1 MIALAMTWAAGDS
14 QEEKFAT
21 LRGFYG
27 MTHKAR
33 KRPGKTLQRFQKALS
48 RIPMRQR
55 RPMVAGVRDQIQRR
69 LGERLLVDGF
79 VPMGYGGSKLEC
91 PHTGE
96 LEARL
101 KPGGKADSNPIVGV
115 TAFVHLGTGLLWSWR
130 LGPGTA
136 DERAHLCR
144 LLNTLPRLVLR
155 QTSKLG

>member
-1 MIALAMTWAAGDS
+1 
-14 QEEKFAT
+14 
-21 LRGFYG
+21 

-33 KRPGKTLQRFQKALS
+33 KRQARPCSGS
-48 RIPMRQR
+48 RRHLAAYPCTT

-115 TAFVHLGTGLLWSWR
+115 TAFVHLGTGLLWYWR
-130 LGPGTA
+130 LGPGA
-136 DERAHLCR
+136 ARPQRHLCR
-144 LLNTLPRLVLR
+144 LLNTLPRLVLCH
-155 QTSKLG
+155 TSKFG